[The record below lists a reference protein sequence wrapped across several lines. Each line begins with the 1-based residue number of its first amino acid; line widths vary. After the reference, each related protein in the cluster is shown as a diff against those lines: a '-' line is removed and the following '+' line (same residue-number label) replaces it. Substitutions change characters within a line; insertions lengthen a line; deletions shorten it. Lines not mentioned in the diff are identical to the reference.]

1 MQQLYIAEQ
10 CTFIYRKYSA
20 STFQI
25 GTARCLTLLV
35 CHDTHNM
42 YILKIYML
50 HLLRRPH
57 NSRTIYY
64 SMKKRP
70 VDSSPRTTTF
80 CFCEKVTIG
89 FNYLF
94 VFGMVCIVVVW

>member
-42 YILKIYML
+42 YIFKNICYTFYVV
-50 HLLRRPH
+50 
-57 NSRTIYY
+57 RTIHEP
-64 SMKKRP
+64 SNIP
-70 VDSSPRTTTF
+70 
-80 CFCEKVTIG
+80 
-89 FNYLF
+89 
-94 VFGMVCIVVVW
+94 